1 MASPLPPAPVGV
13 HVRAPAKINLA
24 LKVGAP
30 RSDGYHPL
38 ATVYHAVSLYDD
50 VYAEWAEPDEFELEV
65 SGEGVDHV
73 PLDDSN
79 LALRA
84 ARLLARTHGGQDS
97 LGVKLSIRKAIP
109 VAGGLAGGSAD
120 GAAAL
125 LACATLWDIDIAP
138 DVLRQLAGELGSDVP
153 FALLGGTA
161 VGSGRGED
169 VAPALARGSY
179 HWVLAFGQDGLST
192 PAVYRCFDRLT
203 ANPSPPEVPADLMNA
218 LRGGDPYELGAALVN
233 DLQPAALTLRPSL
246 RRVLDTGL
254 ELGAVGAV
262 VSGSG
267 PTCAFLVEDEEE
279 AVELSV
285 VAQRRGRR
293 AQGAACRRPR
303 GGRPRRR
310 LRRTPSAPSG
320 AVRHRPSR

>member
-38 ATVYHAVSLYDD
+38 ATVYHAVSLFDD
-50 VYAEWAEPDEFELEV
+50 VYAEWAEPDEFEVEV
-65 SGEGVDHV
+65 GGEGADEV
-73 PLDDSN
+73 PLDEEN

-84 ARLLARTHGGQDS
+84 ARLLARTHGGPD
-97 LGVKLSIRKAIP
+97 LGVRLSIRKAIP

-125 LACATLWDIDIAP
+125 LACATLWDIDLAP
-138 DVLRQLAGELGSDVP
+138 DALRELGAELGSDVP

-161 VGSGRGED
+161 VGRGRGED
-169 VAPALARGSY
+169 VAPALAKGSY
-179 HWVLAFGQDGLST
+179 HWVLAFGQQGLST
-192 PAVYRCFDRLT
+192 PAVYRRFDQL
-203 ANPSPPEVPADLMNA
+203 NPDPDPPEVPADLMNA

-233 DLQPAALTLRPSL
+233 DLQPAALMLRPAL
-246 RRVLDTGL
+246 RRLLDTGL

-267 PTCAFLVEDEEE
+267 PTCAFLTEDEEE
-279 AVELSV
+279 AVNLSV
-285 VAQRRGRR
+285 ALSAEGLARKVVR
-293 AQGAACRRPR
+293 AGGPVVGARVV
-303 GGRPRRR
+303 G
-310 LRRTPSAPSG
+310 
-320 AVRHRPSR
+320 

>member
-30 RSDGYHPL
+30 RPDGYHPL

-50 VYAEWAEPDEFELEV
+50 VHAEWAEPDEFELEV
-65 SGEGVDHV
+65 SGEGVEQV

-84 ARLLARTHGGQDS
+84 ARLLARTHGGGDR
-97 LGVKLSIRKAIP
+97 LGVHLSIRKNIP

-125 LACATLWDIDIAP
+125 LACATLWDIDLAP
-138 DVLRQLAGELGSDVP
+138 EVLRHLGAELGSDVP
-153 FALLGGTA
+153 FSLMGGTA

-179 HWVLAFGQDGLST
+179 HWVLAFGQQGLST
-192 PAVYRCFDRLT
+192 PAVYRRFDEL
-203 ANPSPPEVPADLMNA
+203 NPSPEAPEVPADLMNA

-233 DLQPAALTLRPSL
+233 DLQPAALTLRPQL
-246 RRVLDTGL
+246 RRVLDAGL
-254 ELGAVGAV
+254 DLGAVGAI

-267 PTCAFLVEDEEE
+267 PTCAFLVEDEED
-279 AVELSV
+279 AVDLSIALSAEGVARKVMRASGPV
-285 VAQRRGRR
+285 V
-293 AQGAACRRPR
+293 GARVV
-303 GGRPRRR
+303 G
-310 LRRTPSAPSG
+310 
-320 AVRHRPSR
+320 